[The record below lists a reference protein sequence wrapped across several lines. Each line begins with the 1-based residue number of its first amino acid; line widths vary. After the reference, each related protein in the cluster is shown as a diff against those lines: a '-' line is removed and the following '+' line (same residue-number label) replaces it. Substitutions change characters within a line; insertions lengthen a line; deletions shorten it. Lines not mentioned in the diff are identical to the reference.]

1 MSFEKIVEELLKLL
15 EETNEITLNNVDLI
29 GKQIEFE
36 ILPGMVNQISAAQL
50 QALQQLAIAQPEVK
64 QGKITISEWIDTKFP
79 EIINE
84 NVGKIEEITFKRRNG
99 KEVKIGGEVVPP
111 YLTFFDKKN
120 PNRPVVALDVFD
132 YWRSFPKP
140 IKDIYIDVGEDPVKW
155 GLKAEKFGAD
165 LLTFHTLA
173 TDPLIMNRSEK
184 EDGKI
189 YEEMLQ
195 QIKLPIIIGG
205 SGNKKKDPIVYNELG
220 RIAYEDGSRT
230 MLSSA
235 DAETWEEVIPIAN
248 KYDHNVLL
256 WTQLDI
262 NNQIKLNKDCL
273 DKGLKRDR
281 IVMDPTCATLGYG
294 LEYSYSIYQ
303 RMRISGL
310 MGDQYL
316 AFPMSGGTTNAWGA
330 REAWMST
337 KNAPQWGDQMK
348 RGPLWEVTTALALS
362 LCGLDLAMMFHP
374 LAAQTF
380 KNIVIDFFTEAKKM
394 MTPIEEWVTMK
405 I

>member
-1 MSFEKIVEELLKLL
+1 MSFEKIAEELMKLL
-15 EETNEITLNNVDLI
+15 EETDELTLNNVDLV
-29 GKQIEFE
+29 GKQIEFH
-36 ILPGMVNQISAAQL
+36 ILPQMVSMASASQMKM
-50 QALQQLAIAQPEVK
+50 LQQFASSQAEVQ
-64 QGKITISEWIDTKFP
+64 QGKLTAAEWIETKFP

-84 NVGKIEEITFKRRNG
+84 NTGKIEEITFKRRNG
-99 KEVKIGGEVVPP
+99 KEVKIGGETVPP
-111 YLTFFDKKN
+111 YLTFFGKKN
-120 PNRPVVALDVFD
+120 PNRPIVALDVFD

-140 IKDIYIDVGEDPVKW
+140 IKVIYKDVGKDPVKW
-155 GLKAEKFGAD
+155 AQKAEKFGAD

-173 TDPLIMNRSEK
+173 TDPLIMDRPAK

-195 QIKLPIIIGG
+195 QTKVPIIIGG
-205 SGNKKKDPIVYNELG
+205 SGNKKKDPIVYKELG
-220 RIAYEDGSRT
+220 RIAHEDGTRS

-248 KYDHNVLL
+248 KYDQNVLL

-262 NNQIKLNKDCL
+262 NNQVKLNKDCL
-273 DKGLKRDR
+273 EKGLKRDR

-310 MGDQYL
+310 MGDEYL

-337 KNAPQWGDQMK
+337 KKAPQWGDQFK

-380 KNIVIDFFTEAKKM
+380 KNIAIDFFTEAKKSM
-394 MTPIEEWVTMK
+394 PTIEEWVTMK